1 MVVENEEELK
11 FVIEEQSIAIED
23 VENDGI
29 D

>member
-23 VENDGI
+23 VENDGN